1 MINWKPVKNFLR
13 QNRATSFAYQ
23 KLVRLYYT
31 TRRRF
36 PRSYSSWIM
45 LSESLA
51 KYAIQKTHNTILVV
65 IDADGKSDEELLS
78 LINSVTAQHYPFWQ
92 IFIYSATPY
101 SNTKTWKNLLI
112 DDGRI
117 TCYQKNDPTFAN
129 QVLPA
134 DTNNNC
140 WVMIL
145 SGNFLLSPHCLTEF
159 NLRINHG
166 PNNSALIYSDHDEL
180 SHIQKRKNPNF
191 KPDWNPDLFYSQ
203 DYIENC
209 CIYSARVIAELGLS
223 QTAFSRDFFYNLT
236 LRIAKVDDDS
246 VIQHIPKVLFHKI
259 KPLAKLDASLA
270 QLTLQN
276 TLQNELIT
284 VLNNEKHGL
293 LVSWPIPKKE
303 PLVSLIIPTR
313 NGHDILKQAINSIVE
328 KTSYQNYEI
337 IIVDNQSDCQKT
349 LDYLS
354 YLTKRHK
361 TVRVVPY
368 DLPFNYSA
376 INNFAVDHAN
386 GEILGFINND
396 VEVISKNWLTEMV
409 SHALRANIGCVG
421 AKLYYANNTL
431 QHAGVIVGMHGC
443 AGHSHKFYKRAS
455 LGYFERLIHVQN
467 YSAVTAAC
475 LLIRKEVFKQVA
487 GFDEQNLTIAF
498 NDIDLCLK
506 VKNLNLHNLWTPH
519 AELYHH
525 ESISRGV
532 DTKPEQIERANKEIE
547 YMHNAWNT
555 QNFNDP
561 AYNINLSVACEDFS
575 ITRRNE
581 L

>member
-1 MINWKPVKNFLR
+1 
-13 QNRATSFAYQ
+13 
-23 KLVRLYYT
+23 
-31 TRRRF
+31 
-36 PRSYSSWIM
+36 
-45 LSESLA
+45 
-51 KYAIQKTHNTILVV
+51 
-65 IDADGKSDEELLS
+65 
-78 LINSVTAQHYPFWQ
+78 
-92 IFIYSATPY
+92 
-101 SNTKTWKNLLI
+101 
-112 DDGRI
+112 
-117 TCYQKNDPTFAN
+117 
-129 QVLPA
+129 
-134 DTNNNC
+134 
-140 WVMIL
+140 MIL

-276 TLQNELIT
+276 ALQNELIT

>member
-1 MINWKPVKNFLR
+1 MR
-13 QNRATSFAYQ
+13 
-23 KLVRLYYT
+23 
-31 TRRRF
+31 
-36 PRSYSSWIM
+36 
-45 LSESLA
+45 
-51 KYAIQKTHNTILVV
+51 
-65 IDADGKSDEELLS
+65 G
-78 LINSVTAQHYPFWQ
+78 
-92 IFIYSATPY
+92 
-101 SNTKTWKNLLI
+101 
-112 DDGRI
+112 
-117 TCYQKNDPTFAN
+117 
-129 QVLPA
+129 
-134 DTNNNC
+134 
-140 WVMIL
+140 
-145 SGNFLLSPHCLTEF
+145 
-159 NLRINHG
+159 
-166 PNNSALIYSDHDEL
+166 
-180 SHIQKRKNPNF
+180 
-191 KPDWNPDLFYSQ
+191 
-203 DYIENC
+203 
-209 CIYSARVIAELGLS
+209 
-223 QTAFSRDFFYNLT
+223 
-236 LRIAKVDDDS
+236 
-246 VIQHIPKVLFHKI
+246 
-259 KPLAKLDASLA
+259 
-270 QLTLQN
+270 
-276 TLQNELIT
+276 
-284 VLNNEKHGL
+284 
-293 LVSWPIPKKE
+293 
-303 PLVSLIIPTR
+303 
-313 NGHDILKQAINSIVE
+313 
-328 KTSYQNYEI
+328 
-337 IIVDNQSDCQKT
+337 
-349 LDYLS
+349 
-354 YLTKRHK
+354 
-361 TVRVVPY
+361 VPY

-376 INNFAVDHAN
+376 INNYAVDHEN
-386 GEILGFINND
+386 GEILGLSNND
-396 VEVISKNWLTEMV
+396 VEVISNNWLTEMV